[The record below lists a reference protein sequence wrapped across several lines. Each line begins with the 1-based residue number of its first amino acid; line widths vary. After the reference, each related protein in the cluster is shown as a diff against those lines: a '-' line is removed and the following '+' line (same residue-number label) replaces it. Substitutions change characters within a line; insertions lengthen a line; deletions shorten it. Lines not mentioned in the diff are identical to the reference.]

1 MASVW
6 VAMSGGVDSSVA
18 AARLVREG
26 HRVTGVTMQLLP
38 EGDEPGR
45 CCSVDAV
52 HAARRV
58 CDLIGIEH
66 YTLNMRDVFEA
77 HVIEPFVRAY
87 ASGLTPN
94 PCIACNDRLKFAL
107 LLARART
114 HGAEALATGHYA
126 RIVSDEVG
134 RFWLHRARDPAK
146 DQSYFLYRLTEPAI
160 ESVWFPLG
168 DTTKAEV
175 RAEARSLG
183 LPTAER
189 PESQEVCFVPQDAGS
204 FVAARVPSAGSP
216 GPILDEHGERVGTH
230 GGIGRYTIGQRKG
243 LGVAGGPW
251 FVSEIRPA
259 TNTVVVAHGA
269 PVPVISIAL
278 EDVVW
283 RDAACARVDA
293 VVRYRSDRIP
303 ASITPTSDGGA
314 LVELDLPVAGVAPGQ
329 AVVCYT
335 GDRVVGGGVV
345 RATR

>member
-1 MASVW
+1 MTSLW

-18 AARLVREG
+18 AARLVRQG

-45 CCSVDAV
+45 CCSNDSV

-58 CDLIGIEH
+58 CDLLGIDH
-66 YTLNMRDVFEA
+66 YTLNMRDAFEA
-77 HVIEPFVRAY
+77 EVMDPFVRAY
-87 ASGLTPN
+87 AAGLTPN

-114 HGAEALATGHYA
+114 QGAEALATGHYA
-126 RIVSDEVG
+126 RIVSDDVG
-134 RFWLHRARDPAK
+134 RPWLHRARDRAK
-146 DQSYFLYRLTEPAI
+146 DQSYFLYRLDQPAI
-160 ESVWFPLG
+160 DSVWFPLG
-168 DTTKAEV
+168 DTTKPEV

-183 LPTAER
+183 LSTAER

-204 FVAARVPSAGSP
+204 FVVARAPSAGVP
-216 GPILDEHGERVGTH
+216 GPIVDEQGERVGTH
-230 GGIGRYTIGQRKG
+230 RGVGRYTIGQRKG
-243 LGVAGGPW
+243 LRIPAGPW
-251 FVSEIRPA
+251 FVSAVRAPE
-259 TNTVVVAHGA
+259 NTVVVAHGA
-269 PVPVISIAL
+269 PATVASIEL

-283 RDAACARVDA
+283 RDTACTRVDA
-293 VVRYRSDRIP
+293 VVRYRSDPIP
-303 ASITPTSDGGA
+303 ASVSATSDGV
-314 LVELDLPVAGVAPGQ
+314 LVELDIPVAGVAPGQ